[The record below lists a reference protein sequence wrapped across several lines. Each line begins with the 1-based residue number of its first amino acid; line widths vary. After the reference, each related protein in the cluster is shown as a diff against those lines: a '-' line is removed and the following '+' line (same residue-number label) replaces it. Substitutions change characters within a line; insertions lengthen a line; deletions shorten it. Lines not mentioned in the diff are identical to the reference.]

1 MKLAATSKSFEYS
14 LLRKELKVQTEI
26 AKSQSKLLTAKKIKI
41 EKTVIIE
48 KKIRVIKVIWL
59 RKFKKN

>member
-26 AKSQSKLLTAKKIKI
+26 AKSQSKLLTTKKIKI